1 MYNIGIIGAGSMGLP
16 HKEAILKNSKC
27 VVAAI
32 CDIDILR
39 AQALADGTDAGVY
52 TDYKI
57 MQQNEE
63 LDAVIINL
71 PHYLHESVSI
81 YFLEKGISVLVE
93 KPMAMNTEECKN
105 MAHAAEKSGAYIAV
119 GHVQKY
125 YPCYRELKKIID
137 EERMGR
143 LCLMTETRNGDY
155 FTNRP
160 AWFLEKKKAG
170 GGIVMNYCAHTL
182 DKLFYLVDAE
192 VTQICANVDNLL
204 NDCDVEAQAQILLKM
219 SNGVSASFSYCS
231 SRINYSY
238 ETYFYFTDG
247 IAKIEN
253 GMYLWLARKGEELKK
268 AELDYE
274 QSVIELQ
281 MIEFIKLLDGDSS
294 EVVQPEVGTKVIS
307 VLEKI
312 LD

>member
-1 MYNIGIIGAGSMGLP
+1 
-16 HKEAILKNSKC
+16 
-27 VVAAI
+27 
-32 CDIDILR
+32 
-39 AQALADGTDAGVY
+39 
-52 TDYKI
+52 
-57 MQQNEE
+57 
-63 LDAVIINL
+63 
-71 PHYLHESVSI
+71 
-81 YFLEKGISVLVE
+81 
-93 KPMAMNTEECKN
+93 
-105 MAHAAEKSGAYIAV
+105 
-119 GHVQKY
+119 
-125 YPCYRELKKIID
+125 
-137 EERMGR
+137 
-143 LCLMTETRNGDY
+143 
-155 FTNRP
+155 
-160 AWFLEKKKAG
+160 
-170 GGIVMNYCAHTL
+170 MNYCAHTL